1 MFQKNDLP
9 FLVYVPWDRHV
20 QMTTR
25 AVKVENRAIKLKAQE
40 EWEYPIQRV
49 YSSRS
54 QPRDALT
61 GAIQV
66 DIIYNE
72 GSINE
77 ACIRWSIRVLIDE
90 LNRKIPLMGVKTLVK
105 DWKKTAMIWP
115 KKKRLCLCC
124 WRDTVQGSVLCKTCT
139 IKFGDIIDS
148 I

>member
-1 MFQKNDLP
+1 MFPCVGIHTQIN
-9 FLVYVPWDRHV
+9 
-20 QMTTR
+20 MTTR
-25 AVKVENRAIKLKAQE
+25 AERAENRAKRMSLEVKKQIEKTKE
-40 EWEYPIQRV
+40 EESTQRV
-49 YSSRS
+49 HSSRS

-61 GAIQV
+61 GALQV

-77 ACIRWSIRVLIDE
+77 VCIRWSIRVLIDE
-90 LNRKIPLMGVKTLVK
+90 LNREIPLMGVNTLVK

-124 WRDTVQGSVLCKTCT
+124 WRNTVPGSVLCKTCT
-139 IKFGDIIDS
+139 KKFGDIIDS